1 MKQTILAI
9 TISAVF
15 CYSSYAL
22 SEGLSAED
30 ALSILEGDGA
40 DVVAYCRDA
49 GAADLDITVGECIS
63 LVYRGAASTLIGA
76 AFELGKKEA
85 ECATKSRELYTF

>member
-22 SEGLSAED
+22 AEGLSAED
-30 ALSILEGDGA
+30 ALAILEGDGA
-40 DVVAYCRDA
+40 EVVAYCRDA
-49 GAADLDITVGECIS
+49 HAADDITVGECIS

-85 ECATKSRELYTF
+85 ECATKNRELYTF

>member
-1 MKQTILAI
+1 MKQTLIALAL
-9 TISAVF
+9 SAAF

-49 GAADLDITVGECIS
+49 HAADDITVGECIS
-63 LVYRGAASTLIGA
+63 LVYRGAASTLINA

-85 ECATKSRELYTF
+85 ECATKNRELYTF